1 VLSWRAIEELVTEEV
16 ATVTQLKAG
25 RSVRSV
31 SHALL
36 TRLRADLTRRK
47 HSQPWLMLSSS
58 EARSFPSRCVPWS
71 QPTEGLVHLML
82 PALRAVLDSAAKAPT
97 NPHVTS
103 SKDKRTSLIGSLF
116 VPIIIEFGNELEK
129 QNLLAQR
136 SILDILMVTFF
147 KVRDVPAST
156 RNS

>member
-1 VLSWRAIEELVTEEV
+1 MLASGVPIPWVSAQHLQQHV
-16 ATVTQLKAG
+16 A
-25 RSVRSV
+25 
-31 SHALL
+31 AL
-36 TRLRADLTRRK
+36 
-47 HSQPWLMLSSS
+47 
-58 EARSFPSRCVPWS
+58 CVVPWS
-71 QPTEGLVHLML
+71 QPTDGLAHLML
-82 PALRAVLDSAAKAPT
+82 PALRAVLDSPAKAPT

-147 KVRDVPAST
+147 KVRHVAAST
-156 RNS
+156 GNS